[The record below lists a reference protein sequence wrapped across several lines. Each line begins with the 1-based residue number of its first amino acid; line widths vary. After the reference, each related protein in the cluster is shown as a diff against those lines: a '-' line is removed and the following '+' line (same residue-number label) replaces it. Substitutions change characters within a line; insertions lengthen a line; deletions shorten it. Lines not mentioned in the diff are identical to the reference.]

1 MTDNHDQPAVPGA
14 PQPLPGQQFPA
25 AILPQSD
32 YGTAPHPTG
41 PYPGGPQPTVNL
53 PQSEPFPASGPPSG
67 PFPAAGPP
75 SEPFPAAPQ
84 PNYPPQP
91 RKPRNKPVIILTTL
105 AIVFFF
111 GTGTFAALWLVEQGD
126 HKGTS
131 SELQTVQGN
140 LTKTADELKTAQAQK
155 TQADLEK
162 QRVLRDAEATKPCL
176 DAAKALIR
184 AFSEEEADKQYEV
197 MIQKC

>member
-1 MTDNHDQPAVPGA
+1 MTENHDQPPVPEA

-32 YGTAPHPTG
+32 YGTAPHPT
-41 PYPGGPQPTVNL
+41 VNL
-53 PQSEPFPASGPPSG
+53 PQSESFPASGPFPVTGPPSG
-67 PFPAAGPP
+67 PFPVAGPP
-75 SEPFPAAPQ
+75 SEPFPVPQ
-84 PNYPPQP
+84 PYYPPQP
-91 RKPRNKPVIILTTL
+91 GKPRNKPVIILTTL
-105 AIVFFF
+105 AILFFL
-111 GTGTFAALWLVEQGD
+111 GMGAFAALWLVEQGD
-126 HKGTS
+126 HKGTN

-162 QRVLRDAEATKPCL
+162 QRALRDAEANKPCL
-176 DAAKALIR
+176 DAAKGLIR
-184 AFSEEEADKQYEV
+184 ALSDEEADKQYEA